1 MAKSSLWS
9 DEYWLLIMQLY
20 LRKPV
25 GVKPLYDKKTVDL
38 SIELHIQPD
47 EIFRRICTLA
57 NMDTPSVERLW
68 ETYGNNPNK
77 LQREAKLLRQMNG
90 FSNAESFYKD
100 VELKETFEKDFKPL
114 DEHEELK
121 PVMLILILDLYFR
134 LTPITM
140 VAETPEIMELALLI
154 KIKPSQVA
162 DIMELFQYCDPYLN
176 SEDFIINPLLLEC
189 QKIWNR
195 FGNMEPERLESFA
208 SQLMNYFK

>member
-140 VAETPEIMELALLI
+140 VAETPEIMELARLM